1 MRDVIRITLSN
12 GERRHL
18 DTGTEG
24 RREPGMVTKRLSDGP
39 LLRTLE
45 GTIVNVS
52 EVVEAELLFEYD
64 RPIERR
70 SGAEWL

>member
-1 MRDVIRITLSN
+1 VRDVIRITLST

-24 RREPGMVTKRLSDGP
+24 RREPGMVTKRLSNGH
-39 LLRTLE
+39 LLHTLE
-45 GTIVNVS
+45 GTIVNVD
-52 EVVEAELLFEYD
+52 EIVEAELIFEYD

-70 SGAEWL
+70 TGAEWL

>member
-1 MRDVIRITLSN
+1 MRDVIRITLST

-18 DTGTEG
+18 DTGTDGE
-24 RREPGMVTKRLSDGP
+24 RRPGMVTNRLSNGP
-39 LLRTLE
+39 LLETLE
-45 GTIVNVS
+45 GTIVNVN

-70 SGAEWL
+70 TGAEWL

>member
-1 MRDVIRITLSN
+1 VRDVIRITLSTGERRHVDPGTN
-12 GERRHL
+12 GERR
-18 DTGTEG
+18 
-24 RREPGMVTKRLSDGP
+24 PGMVTNRLSNGP
-39 LLRTLE
+39 LLQTLE

-70 SGAEWL
+70 TGAEWL